1 MQGIFVGKQEFV
13 FFNAMTLLNK
23 LIIIAFLIL
32 QINFFKNNIEKIAI
46 SYTLI
51 TISLPIIFILYL
63 VVNQKNI

>member
-32 QINFFKNNIEKIAI
+32 QINFLKI
-46 SYTLI
+46 
-51 TISLPIIFILYL
+51 ILR
-63 VVNQKNI
+63 K